1 MVNSVDP
8 VNLAQLVPFFSSL
21 FSLLPAWVAPET
33 KNQRAAKLNL
43 ANGSDP
49 TPVASTIVDADA
61 LLSGFTGKLPYNVKT
76 PSPTGHRRGSVTDL
90 WPLLLEHVRL
100 EGLNKLLWEK
110 RTVWP
115 ERTAAPMAP
124 KSIRN
129 RLIPR

>member
-1 MVNSVDP
+1 MTIMVNSVDP

-43 ANGSDP
+43 ANSSDP

-76 PSPTGHRRGSVTDL
+76 PSPTGHRCGSVTDL

-100 EGLNKLLWEK
+100 EGLDKLLWEK
-110 RTVWP
+110 RTVHHLNNP
-115 ERTAAPMAP
+115 
-124 KSIRN
+124 
-129 RLIPR
+129 